1 MASPAGL
8 PCRPLGHVG
17 RRRRCRR
24 ATLGPLDSLVNN
36 AGMSP
41 VAPSL
46 LETSETLFDKVI
58 GINLKG
64 PTRLTTLA
72 ATAMAR
78 TGGGSIANIS
88 SPCAPAD
95 ILRPIALNRVGRPEE
110 AFGAVIYPF
119 SDASSYTTGSLLT
132 IDGGLAV

>member
-1 MASPAGL
+1 
-8 PCRPLGHVG
+8 
-17 RRRRCRR
+17 
-24 ATLGPLDSLVNN
+24 
-36 AGMSP
+36 MSP

-95 ILRPIALNRVGRPEE
+95 ILRPMALNRVGRPEE